1 MKLAAGSIAAVALVA
16 YALSSTSAAATQR
29 TLYQRLGGHN
39 AIVAVVDDF
48 VGNVAADKRI
58 NKFFAKANIGRLKA
72 RLVEQICQGTGGPCT
87 YTGADMRTAHAGMG
101 IESRHFNALVEDL
114 GKSLN
119 KFKVPPREQ
128 KELVAILA
136 PMKKDIVTR

>member
-1 MKLAAGSIAAVALVA
+1 MLEDVMKSAAGSIAVALVA
-16 YALSSTSAAATQR
+16 YALSSTGAPARDR

-72 RLVEQICQGTGGPCT
+72 RLVEQICQGSGGPCT
-87 YTGADMRTAHAGMG
+87 YTGGGAPPP
-101 IESRHFNALVEDL
+101 
-114 GKSLN
+114 
-119 KFKVPPREQ
+119 PPRPPSGGRPTP
-128 KELVAILA
+128 AWA
-136 PMKKDIVTR
+136 SNRGTSTRWSRTSAGA